1 MGIDHEDLLLRYL
14 GYHDPQRVLNEAVL
28 VVVVVIEEIMQL
40 SHEQLDVYRVSPE
53 YVRWA
58 RIRRQR
64 ELGA

>member
-1 MGIDHEDLLLRYL
+1 MK
-14 GYHDPQRVLNEAVL
+14 PATF
-28 VVVVVIEEIMQL
+28 VVVVVIVVVIEEIMQL